1 MAQPLVTEGV
11 KALTGA
17 CALDEIQAKI
27 KMTAMNNFVLRY
39 YGFKGSEQI
48 SKSKTNV

>member
-1 MAQPLVTEGV
+1 
-11 KALTGA
+11 
-17 CALDEIQAKI
+17 
-27 KMTAMNNFVLRY
+27 MTAMNNFVLRY